1 MLVTGSHSATL
12 MVPVKIL
19 ICTYMVG
26 TNNLSFLPAIMVGT
40 YNTYLYLPY
49 LYLRLALLVPVKILI
64 CTYMVGTNNF
74 LFVPAIM
81 VDTHN
86 LLFVPTVGSTGT
98 SKNPYLYL
106 HGRYK

>member
-1 MLVTGSHSATL
+1 
-12 MVPVKIL
+12 
-19 ICTYMVG
+19 
-26 TNNLSFLPAIMVGT
+26 
-40 YNTYLYLPY
+40 
-49 LYLRLALLVPVKILI
+49 
-64 CTYMVGTNNF
+64 MVGTNNF